1 MTAETRICIAGL
13 LGLWFVAGVAQE
25 AAEEITVAA
34 DAQQEVAPE
43 ADSAAAGDAV
53 EAETADQPGVIPG
66 AGTAEQSDANADA
79 GVTEAGAVEPGEA
92 FPEVPPLD
100 ELFVPSQNIRA
111 DEPVTFPV
119 DF

>member
-1 MTAETRICIAGL
+1 MTAKMRICIGGL
-13 LGLWFVAGVAQE
+13 LGLWIVAGVAQE
-25 AAEEITVAA
+25 AAEEDTTAA
-34 DAQQEVAPE
+34 DTPQEIAAE
-43 ADSAAAGDAV
+43 ADSAAAGEAAEADA
-53 EAETADQPGVIPG
+53 ADQPDVI
-66 AGTAEQSDANADA
+66 ADA
-79 GVTEAGAVEPGEA
+79 AATEAGAIEPGEA

>member
-1 MTAETRICIAGL
+1 MTASIRICVAAL
-13 LGLWFVAGVAQE
+13 LGLWIVAGVAQE
-25 AAEEITVAA
+25 AAEEGTAAA
-34 DAQQEVAPE
+34 DAQQEVAAEASPE
-43 ADSAAAGDAV
+43 AATAAAGETV
-53 EAETADQPGVIPG
+53 EAD
-66 AGTAEQSDANADA
+66 TAEQPEIIADVDA
-79 GVTEAGAVEPGEA
+79 TEAGAIEPGEA

>member
-1 MTAETRICIAGL
+1 MTAVIRTCVAAL
-13 LGLWFVAGVAQE
+13 LGLWIVAGIAQE
-25 AAEEITVAA
+25 ASEENTAAA

-43 ADSAAAGDAV
+43 AASSAAGEA
-53 EAETADQPGVIPG
+53 AETDTSDQPDVI
-66 AGTAEQSDANADA
+66 ADA
-79 GVTEAGAVEPGEA
+79 GATEAGAIEPGEA
-92 FPEVPPLD
+92 FPEVPALD